1 MTQGVRVAE
10 EALVWKV
17 KIVSVFVQIVFE
29 TQGV

>member
-10 EALVWKV
+10 DALVYQV
-17 KIVSVFVQIVFE
+17 KIVSGFVQIVFE